1 MLLQI
6 TQFLGIFPK
15 LFLSNLIDNFERL
28 DIEFWERT
36 LHIIEG
42 RFKIN
47 RQRSSLSPGVQ
58 CWNQGFRSGTVIS
71 NDKTRTV
78 DDWSGVNKI
87 GKWVFDEE
95 YCFAA
100 ADKDIIKSYVLF
112 GIRLP
117 LNWHMC
123 PSLQLLN
130 AFSLKTLVLNVMWWV
145 VEKEQMRKSMPR
157 TLSQGLW
164 TLSEW
169 PLLINM

>member
-47 RQRSSLSPGVQ
+47 LQRSSLSPGVQ

-78 DDWSGVNKI
+78 DDWSGVEGNAI
-87 GKWVFDEE
+87 EHVEDR
-95 YCFAA
+95 
-100 ADKDIIKSYVLF
+100 DI
-112 GIRLP
+112 
-117 LNWHMC
+117 
-123 PSLQLLN
+123 
-130 AFSLKTLVLNVMWWV
+130 
-145 VEKEQMRKSMPR
+145 
-157 TLSQGLW
+157 
-164 TLSEW
+164 
-169 PLLINM
+169 